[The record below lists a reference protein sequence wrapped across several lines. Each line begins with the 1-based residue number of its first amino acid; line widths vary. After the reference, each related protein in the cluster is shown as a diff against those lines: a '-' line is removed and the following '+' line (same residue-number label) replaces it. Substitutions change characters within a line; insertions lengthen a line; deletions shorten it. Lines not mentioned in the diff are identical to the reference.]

1 MNTCTLTVR
10 LPREEYMRLKVV
22 AKDRDKSL
30 NRVVLEAILA
40 DLDSSTPARRQWRI
54 PVVDTPPTTAI
65 SEGWDSRL
73 EGFGQW

>member
-1 MNTCTLTVR
+1 
-10 LPREEYMRLKVV
+10 MRLKVV

-40 DLDSSTPARRQWRI
+40 DLDSSAPARRQWRI
-54 PVVDTPPTTAI
+54 PVVDITPTTAI